1 MYQTRIKSF
10 FQIAFRS
17 KVKVTLLFL
26 ISLGIP
32 SAFLLLLALRGIE
45 NDQALAE
52 QRLLTEH
59 KRIANALVTEVDKE
73 IRLVEDELVSL
84 LREKPYSEEPDLIE
98 SRAGVISS
106 VLIDEVFLL
115 RGDDLVYPYAA
126 LLYDVDSDQDPGR
139 IQPRPADL
147 ERIIDEAEQNE
158 FQLKNYARALELYQS
173 ALSTTLSGDTKADLL
188 MRQARVYAR
197 MGKLAQAVK
206 TFEVVAKRYRNS
218 RLPGGLPSGLA
229 ARLELVRLTLRG
241 GNSTLAGSRLSEL
254 YQDLLSGFW
263 SLNRSQFRFV
273 RNKIESLA
281 FEFSEPVRPVDSDT
295 YRMIEALGRRADS
308 LVFRTD
314 YLLEVSAAALSIIL
328 DSTRVAIDSV
338 VSRRRLIVAANGK
351 RTMLTIAIAAEHRSD
366 ADAAV
371 GAIIDQDKLAT
382 TVLPR
387 LTESLSLGDNTALMI
402 KSENKATVYGASPP
416 AGSRLTTAIPFEG
429 RFPSWTVEI
438 YQIDPHFFES
448 LITGRQS
455 FYIYALITVMLAMI
469 FGAIMT
475 TRMMSRELELAR
487 MKSDFVST
495 VSHEFRSPLTSIR
508 QLAEMLQSGRVLS
521 DERRKR
527 YYDVILEQSERLSLM
542 VGNIL
547 DLARIDEQRFNLEYE
562 QVDMKQLLNSIV
574 VRARQQGGE
583 EEIPIGLNIDDNLPP
598 VFVDPGAI
606 THIMTN
612 LIDNA
617 IKYSSERPKV
627 TIAAH
632 ADHHNIVITV
642 EDQGVGIPKGE
653 TEKVFER
660 FYRTGDEFTRKVKGS
675 GLGLALV
682 RELVYAHGG
691 TIKLSS
697 EPHKGSTFTIRLP
710 LASDK
715 EEKHG

>member
-1 MYQTRIKSF
+1 MYQARIKSF
-10 FQIAFRS
+10 LEIAFRS

-32 SAFLLLLALRGIE
+32 SAFLLLLAIRGIE

-173 ALSTTLSGDTKADLL
+173 ALSTTLSDDTKADLL
-188 MRQARVYAR
+188 MRLARVYAR
-197 MGKLAQAVK
+197 MGKLAQALK
-206 TFEVVAKRYRNS
+206 TFEVVAKRYSTS
-218 RLPGGLPSGLA
+218 RLPGGLPGGLA
-229 ARLELVRLTLRG
+229 ARLELVRFTLRG

-254 YQDLLSGFW
+254 YQDLLSGSW
-263 SLNRSQFRFV
+263 SLNRFQFRFV
-273 RNKIESLA
+273 RNRIESLA
-281 FEFSEPVRPVDSDT
+281 LEFSEPVKPVDSDT

-338 VSRRRLIVAANGK
+338 VSRKRLFVAVNDK

-371 GAIIDQDKLAT
+371 GAIIDQAELAG

-387 LTESLSLGDNTALMI
+387 LIESMSLVDNVALMI
-402 KSENKATVYGASPP
+402 KSESHATVYGAPPP
-416 AGSRLTTAIPFEG
+416 AGARLTVSSPFEG
-429 RFPSWTVEI
+429 RFPSWTIEL
-438 YQIDPHFFES
+438 YQVDPHFFES
-448 LITGRQS
+448 LISGRQS

-542 VGNIL
+542 VSNIL

-574 VRARQQGGE
+574 MRVRNQREVEDISIA
-583 EEIPIGLNIDDNLPP
+583 LNIDDELPLAS
-598 VFVDPGAI
+598 VDPGAI
-606 THIMTN
+606 AHIMSN

-632 ADHHNIVITV
+632 SDHHDIVITV

-682 RELVYAHGG
+682 RELVHAHGG

-710 LASDK
+710 LISDK
-715 EEKHG
+715 ENKHG